1 VGVHLARL
9 ELKVILVE
17 RLRLIPEFELGQGF
31 SPNVVHSEGVDRLAT
46 LPLRW
51 GSMPAYTGGGGG

>member
-17 RLRLIPEFELGQGF
+17 WLRLIPEFELGQGF

-51 GSMPAYTGGGGG
+51 GT